1 MRDSVGMKLELPIV
15 KIAPI
20 VEKYGQKFAEIFDN
34 RCQFQHFTNYLTGLI
49 ALPNKTMAN
58 ITRCIVESADKT
70 NLSRFF
76 SDAPWT
82 EKAVNDKRVA
92 LMNEETREWR
102 RKEALKAL
110 SLDDTLCEH
119 VGDLFEY
126 VARHYD
132 HGDGRYPQAHNP
144 VTSHYGC
151 GPVRFPV
158 DLELYRRYDEFT
170 NWEATV
176 KKCLPD
182 AEIPRGGKAKAKFQR
197 QVEKT
202 LLQDPEFAQ
211 LDAAFQTKLDLAC
224 KLIDQAVGH
233 ALDFDVVLF
242 DGWYLAPQV
251 IECAAKH
258 HKDWVSVLKKN
269 RNLET
274 ASFTLKDELGQPI
287 ALPGPE
293 IKVEDLLPL
302 IPHSAFKPITIA
314 AKTYWAFT
322 LTVRIAGLGK
332 VRLVISYANS
342 VLTGTYVVLITNRCD
357 WSAKRIIQTYL
368 RRWPIE
374 TFYQDSKQYLGLDEY
389 RMRSAEAFQ
398 KHWCLVFVAYSLLH
412 LDCLAATDNK
422 ALIPLK
428 TIGEACRQQSQS
440 LIEALILY
448 AHDRLS
454 KGTDAQTFLSALFA
468 PQQPPKTCL
477 K

>member
-1 MRDSVGMKLELPIV
+1 MELPIV

-20 VEKYGQKFAEIFDN
+20 VEKYGQTFAGIFEN
-34 RCQFQHFTNYLTGLI
+34 RCQFQHFANYLTGLI
-49 ALPNKTMAN
+49 TLPNKSMAN

-76 SDAPWT
+76 SESPWT
-82 EKAVNDKRVA
+82 EKAVNDRRVA
-92 LMNEETREWR
+92 LMNEQTQAWR
-102 RKEALKAL
+102 KKDDIKAL

-132 HGDGRYPQAHNP
+132 HSDGRYPQAHNP

-170 NWEATV
+170 NWESAV
-176 KKCLPD
+176 KKCQPD
-182 AEIPRGGKAKAKFQR
+182 AQIPREAKAKAKFQR
-197 QVEKT
+197 QIEKT

-211 LDAAFQTKLDLAC
+211 QHAAFQTKLDLAC
-224 KLIDQAVGH
+224 KLIDQAVTH
-233 ALDFDVVLF
+233 KLDFEVVLF

-251 IECAAKH
+251 VECARKH

-274 ASFTLKDELGQPI
+274 ASFTLKDEHGHPI
-287 ALPGPE
+287 QLADPH
-293 IKVEDLLPL
+293 IKVENLVPL
-302 IPHSAFKPITIA
+302 IPPSAFKPIEIGD
-314 AKTYWAFT
+314 KTYWTFT
-322 LTVRIAGLGK
+322 LTVRVGDLGK
-332 VRLVISYANS
+332 VRLVISYANPD
-342 VLTGTYVVLITNRCD
+342 LTDTYVVLITNRCD

-374 TFYQDSKQYLGLDEY
+374 TFYQDSKQYLGLDDY

-412 LDCLAATDNK
+412 LDCLSVTDK
-422 ALIPLK
+422 KTLIPLK
-428 TIGEACRQQSQS
+428 TIGEACRQQAQS

-454 KGTDAQTFLSALFA
+454 NGTDSRDLMSSLFA
-468 PQQPPKTCL
+468 AQQPVKTNFA
-477 K
+477 

>member
-1 MRDSVGMKLELPIV
+1 MKLELPIV

-20 VEKYGQKFAEIFDN
+20 VEKYGGNFADLFEN
-34 RCQFQHFTNYLTGLI
+34 RCQFQHFRNYVTGLI
-49 ALPNKTMAN
+49 ALPNKSMAN
-58 ITRCIVESADKT
+58 MTRCIVESADKT

-76 SDAPWT
+76 SASPWT
-82 EKAVNDKRVA
+82 EKAVNDRRVK
-92 LMNEETREWR
+92 LMNDQTQAWR
-102 RKEALKAL
+102 REGEIKAL

-132 HGDGRYPQAHNP
+132 HSDGRYPQAHNP

-170 NWEATV
+170 NWESTV
-176 KKCLPD
+176 KQCLPD
-182 AEIPRGGKAKAKFQR
+182 AKIPHEAKSKAKFQR

-202 LLQDPEFAQ
+202 LLQDPEFAR
-211 LDAAFQTKLDLAC
+211 LHAEFQTKLDLAC
-224 KLIDQAVGH
+224 KLIDQASTH
-233 ALDFDVVLF
+233 ELDFEVVLF

-251 IECAAKH
+251 IDCIGQH

-274 ASFTLKDELGQPI
+274 ASFTLKDELGQAIPL
-287 ALPGPE
+287 AGPH
-293 IKVEDLLPL
+293 IKVEHLVPR
-302 IPHSAFKPITIA
+302 IPRSAFKPITVA
-314 AKTYWAFT
+314 DKTYWAFT
-322 LTVRIAGLGK
+322 LTVRVGDLGK
-332 VRLVISYANS
+332 VRLVMSYANAD
-342 VLTGTYVVLITNRCD
+342 LTGPYVVLITNRCD
-357 WSAKRIIQTYL
+357 WSAQSIIQTYL

-389 RMRSAEAFQ
+389 RMRHAEAFQ
-398 KHWCLVFVAYSLLH
+398 KHRCLVFLAYSLLH
-412 LDCLAATDNK
+412 LDCLSATDPK

-428 TIGEACRQQSQS
+428 TIGEACRQQAQS

-448 AHDRLS
+448 AHDSLS
-454 KGTDAQTFLSALFA
+454 NGADAHVFLSSLFA
-468 PQQPPKTCL
+468 AQQPSKARL
-477 K
+477 M

>member
-1 MRDSVGMKLELPIV
+1 MKLELPIV